1 MIKVLHLYYDLLNLY
16 GEQGNILALKR
27 AFKNQNVE
35 IEVDYLSVQDKI
47 DFKKYDLVYLG
58 SGSAENLLI
67 ALEDIKRHKKEL
79 KKYIESKKVLL
90 ATGNSYLLFGQKIN
104 NLDALGIFDYYA
116 ASSEKMAHESLM
128 ELYQEKDVIGFQN
141 REFMVNNK
149 KNHLFKVKEGLC
161 DNLKSEYEGYHEY
174 NFYGTFVIGPLLIR
188 NPHFTNILVNCETH
202 NCTTPNFQIY
212 SFSTLQVLTLPQVL
226 LQLPP
231 PY

>member
-58 SGSAENLLI
+58 SGSTENLLI
-67 ALEDIKRHKKEL
+67 SLEDIKRHKKEL

-104 NLDALGIFDYYA
+104 NMDALGIFDYYA
-116 ASSEKMAHESLM
+116 ASSEKMAKESLM
-128 ELYQEKDVIGFQN
+128 ELYQEKDIIGFQN
-141 REFMVNNK
+141 REFIVNNK
-149 KNHLFKVKEGLC
+149 RNHLFKVKEGLC

-188 NPHFTNILVNCETH
+188 NPHFTNILVKEIMEKN
-202 NCTTPNFQIY
+202 NLIY
-212 SFSTLQVLTLPQVL
+212 HEYEDKILVDAYNQ
-226 LQLPP
+226 
-231 PY
+231 

>member
-27 AFKNQNVE
+27 AFKNQNID

-116 ASSEKMAHESLM
+116 ASSEKMAQESLM
-128 ELYQEKDVIGFQN
+128 ELYQEKDIIGFQN
-141 REFMVNNK
+141 REFIVNNK

-188 NPHFTNILVNCETH
+188 NPHFTNILVKEIMEKNNLIYHEYEDKILVDAY
-202 NCTTPNFQIY
+202 NQYIKNFY
-212 SFSTLQVLTLPQVL
+212 
-226 LQLPP
+226 
-231 PY
+231 

>member
-116 ASSEKMAHESLM
+116 ASSEKMAQESLM
-128 ELYQEKDVIGFQN
+128 ELYQEKDIIGFQN
-141 REFMVNNK
+141 REFIVNNK
-149 KNHLFKVKEGLC
+149 RNHLFKVKEGLC

-188 NPHFTNILVNCETH
+188 NPHFTNKLVKEIMEKNNLIYHEYEDKILVDAYNQYIK
-202 NCTTPNFQIY
+202 NFY
-212 SFSTLQVLTLPQVL
+212 
-226 LQLPP
+226 
-231 PY
+231 

>member
-58 SGSAENLLI
+58 SGSTENLLI

-116 ASSEKMAHESLM
+116 ASSEKMAQESLM

-188 NPHFTNILVNCETH
+188 NPHFTNKLVKEIMEKNNLIYHEYDDKILVDAYNQYIK
-202 NCTTPNFQIY
+202 NFY
-212 SFSTLQVLTLPQVL
+212 
-226 LQLPP
+226 
-231 PY
+231 

>member
-16 GEQGNILALKR
+16 GEQGNILGLKR

-58 SGSAENLLI
+58 SGSTENLLI

-116 ASSEKMAHESLM
+116 ASSEKMAQESLM
-128 ELYQEKDVIGFQN
+128 ELYQEKDIIGFQN
-141 REFMVNNK
+141 REFIVNNK

-188 NPHFTNILVNCETH
+188 NPHFTNILVKEIMEKNNLIYHEYEDKILVDAY
-202 NCTTPNFQIY
+202 NQYIKNFY
-212 SFSTLQVLTLPQVL
+212 
-226 LQLPP
+226 
-231 PY
+231 

>member
-58 SGSAENLLI
+58 SGSTENLLI

-104 NLDALGIFDYYA
+104 NMDALGIFDYYA

-149 KNHLFKVKEGLC
+149 RNHLFKVKEGLC

-188 NPHFTNILVNCETH
+188 NPHFTNILVKEIMEKNNLIYHEYEDKILVDAY
-202 NCTTPNFQIY
+202 NQYIKNFY
-212 SFSTLQVLTLPQVL
+212 
-226 LQLPP
+226 
-231 PY
+231 

>member
-58 SGSAENLLI
+58 SGSTENLLI

-104 NLDALGIFDYYA
+104 NMDALGIFDYYA
-116 ASSEKMAHESLM
+116 ASSEKMAKESLM
-128 ELYQEKDVIGFQN
+128 ELYQEKDIIGFQN
-141 REFMVNNK
+141 REFIVNNK
-149 KNHLFKVKEGLC
+149 KNHLFKVKDGIC

-188 NPHFTNILVNCETH
+188 NPHFTNKLVKEIMEKNNLIYHEYEDKILVDAYNQYIK
-202 NCTTPNFQIY
+202 NFY
-212 SFSTLQVLTLPQVL
+212 
-226 LQLPP
+226 
-231 PY
+231 

>member
-58 SGSAENLLI
+58 SGSTENLLI
-67 ALEDIKRHKKEL
+67 SLEDIKRHKKEL

-104 NLDALGIFDYYA
+104 NMDALGIFDYYA
-116 ASSEKMAHESLM
+116 ASSEKMAKESLM
-128 ELYQEKDVIGFQN
+128 ELYQEKDIIGFQN
-141 REFMVNNK
+141 REFIVNNK
-149 KNHLFKVKEGLC
+149 RNHLFKVKEGLC

-188 NPHFTNILVNCETH
+188 NPHFTNILVKEIMEKNNLIYHEYEDKILVDAY
-202 NCTTPNFQIY
+202 NQYIKNFY
-212 SFSTLQVLTLPQVL
+212 
-226 LQLPP
+226 
-231 PY
+231 

>member
-27 AFKNQNVE
+27 AFKNQNVD

-58 SGSAENLLI
+58 SGSTENLLI
-67 ALEDIKRHKKEL
+67 ALEDIKRHKKDL

-116 ASSEKMAHESLM
+116 ASSEKMAQESLM
-128 ELYQEKDVIGFQN
+128 ELYQEKDIIGFQN
-141 REFMVNNK
+141 REFIVNNK

-188 NPHFTNILVNCETH
+188 NPHFTNKLVKEIMEKNNLIYHEYEDKILVDAYNQYIK
-202 NCTTPNFQIY
+202 NFY
-212 SFSTLQVLTLPQVL
+212 
-226 LQLPP
+226 
-231 PY
+231 

>member
-58 SGSAENLLI
+58 SGSTENLLI

-79 KKYIESKKVLL
+79 KKYIESKKFLL

-128 ELYQEKDVIGFQN
+128 ELYQEKDIIGFQN
-141 REFMVNNK
+141 REFIVNNK
-149 KNHLFKVKEGLC
+149 RNHLFKVKEGLC

-188 NPHFTNILVNCETH
+188 NPHFTNILVKEIMEKNNLIYHEYEDKILVDAY
-202 NCTTPNFQIY
+202 NQYIKNFY
-212 SFSTLQVLTLPQVL
+212 
-226 LQLPP
+226 
-231 PY
+231 

>member
-58 SGSAENLLI
+58 SGSTENLLI

-104 NLDALGIFDYYA
+104 NMDALGIFDYYA

-141 REFMVNNK
+141 REFIVNNK

-188 NPHFTNILVNCETH
+188 NPHFTNILVKEIMEKNNLIYHEYEDKILVDAY
-202 NCTTPNFQIY
+202 NQYIKNFY
-212 SFSTLQVLTLPQVL
+212 
-226 LQLPP
+226 
-231 PY
+231 

>member
-116 ASSEKMAHESLM
+116 VSSEKMAQESLM
-128 ELYQEKDVIGFQN
+128 ELYQEKDIIGFQN
-141 REFMVNNK
+141 REFIVNNK
-149 KNHLFKVKEGLC
+149 RNHLFKVKEGLC

-188 NPHFTNILVNCETH
+188 NPHFTNILVKEIMEKNNLIYHEYEDKILVDAY
-202 NCTTPNFQIY
+202 NQYIKNFY
-212 SFSTLQVLTLPQVL
+212 
-226 LQLPP
+226 
-231 PY
+231 

>member
-58 SGSAENLLI
+58 SGSTENLLI

-116 ASSEKMAHESLM
+116 ASSEKMAQESLM
-128 ELYQEKDVIGFQN
+128 ELYQEKDIIGFQN
-141 REFMVNNK
+141 REFIVNNK
-149 KNHLFKVKEGLC
+149 RNHLFKVKEGLC

-188 NPHFTNILVNCETH
+188 NPHFTNKLVKEIMKKNNLIYHEYEDKILVDAYNQYIK
-202 NCTTPNFQIY
+202 NFY
-212 SFSTLQVLTLPQVL
+212 
-226 LQLPP
+226 
-231 PY
+231 

>member
-58 SGSAENLLI
+58 SGSTENLLI

-141 REFMVNNK
+141 REFIVNNK
-149 KNHLFKVKEGLC
+149 RNHLFKVKEGLC

-188 NPHFTNILVNCETH
+188 NPHFTNILVKEIMEKNNLIYHEYEDKILVDAY
-202 NCTTPNFQIY
+202 NQYIKNFY
-212 SFSTLQVLTLPQVL
+212 
-226 LQLPP
+226 
-231 PY
+231 

>member
-58 SGSAENLLI
+58 SGSTENLLI
-67 ALEDIKRHKKEL
+67 SLEDIKRHKKEL

-104 NLDALGIFDYYA
+104 NMDALGIFDYYA
-116 ASSEKMAHESLM
+116 ASSEKMAQESLM
-128 ELYQEKDVIGFQN
+128 ELYKEKDIIGFQN
-141 REFMVNNK
+141 REFIVNNK

-188 NPHFTNILVNCETH
+188 NPHFTNILVKEIMEKNNLIYHEYEDKILVDAY
-202 NCTTPNFQIY
+202 NQYIKNFY
-212 SFSTLQVLTLPQVL
+212 
-226 LQLPP
+226 
-231 PY
+231 

>member
-1 MIKVLHLYYDLLNLY
+1 MIKILHLYYDLLNLY

-47 DFKKYDLVYLG
+47 DFKKYDLVYIG
-58 SGSAENLLI
+58 SGSTENLLI

-116 ASSEKMAHESLM
+116 ASSEKMAQESLM
-128 ELYQEKDVIGFQN
+128 ELYQEKDIIGFQN
-141 REFMVNNK
+141 REFIINNK

-174 NFYGTFVIGPLLIR
+174 NFYGTFVIGPILIR
-188 NPHFTNILVNCETH
+188 NPHFTNKLVKEIMEKNNLIYHEYDDKVLVDAY
-202 NCTTPNFQIY
+202 NEYIKNFY
-212 SFSTLQVLTLPQVL
+212 
-226 LQLPP
+226 
-231 PY
+231 

>member
-188 NPHFTNILVNCETH
+188 NPHFTNILVKEIMEKNNLIYHEYEDKILVDAY
-202 NCTTPNFQIY
+202 NQYIKNFY
-212 SFSTLQVLTLPQVL
+212 
-226 LQLPP
+226 
-231 PY
+231 

>member
-58 SGSAENLLI
+58 SGSTENLLI

-149 KNHLFKVKEGLC
+149 KNHLFKVKDGIC
-161 DNLKSEYEGYHEY
+161 DNFKSEYEGYHEY

-188 NPHFTNILVNCETH
+188 NPHFTNILVKEIMEKNNLIYHEYEDKILVDAY
-202 NCTTPNFQIY
+202 NQYIKNFY
-212 SFSTLQVLTLPQVL
+212 
-226 LQLPP
+226 
-231 PY
+231 

>member
-58 SGSAENLLI
+58 SGSTENLLI

-116 ASSEKMAHESLM
+116 ASSEKMAQESLM
-128 ELYQEKDVIGFQN
+128 ELYQEKDIIGFQN
-141 REFMVNNK
+141 REFIVNNK

-188 NPHFTNILVNCETH
+188 NPHFTNILVKEIMEKNNLINHEYEDKILVDAY
-202 NCTTPNFQIY
+202 NQYIKNFY
-212 SFSTLQVLTLPQVL
+212 
-226 LQLPP
+226 
-231 PY
+231 

>member
-47 DFKKYDLVYLG
+47 DFQKYDLVYLG
-58 SGSAENLLI
+58 SGSTENLLI

-116 ASSEKMAHESLM
+116 ASSEKMAQESLM
-128 ELYQEKDVIGFQN
+128 ELYQEKDIIGFQN
-141 REFMVNNK
+141 REFIVNNK
-149 KNHLFKVKEGLC
+149 RNHLFKVKEGLC

-188 NPHFTNILVNCETH
+188 NPHFTNILVKEIMEKNNLIYHEYEDKILVDAY
-202 NCTTPNFQIY
+202 NQYIKNFY
-212 SFSTLQVLTLPQVL
+212 
-226 LQLPP
+226 
-231 PY
+231 

>member
-58 SGSAENLLI
+58 SGSTENLLI

-104 NLDALGIFDYYA
+104 NLNALGIFDYYA

-188 NPHFTNILVNCETH
+188 NPHFTNILVKEIMEKNNLIYHEYEDKVLVDAY
-202 NCTTPNFQIY
+202 NQYIKNFY
-212 SFSTLQVLTLPQVL
+212 
-226 LQLPP
+226 
-231 PY
+231 

>member
-47 DFKKYDLVYLG
+47 DFQKYDLVYLG
-58 SGSAENLLI
+58 SGSTENLLI

-116 ASSEKMAHESLM
+116 ASSEKMAQESLM
-128 ELYQEKDVIGFQN
+128 ELYQEKDIIGFQN
-141 REFMVNNK
+141 REFIVNNK

-188 NPHFTNILVNCETH
+188 NPHFTNILVKEIMEKN
-202 NCTTPNFQIY
+202 NLIY
-212 SFSTLQVLTLPQVL
+212 HEYEDKILVDAYNQYIKHF
-226 LQLPP
+226 
-231 PY
+231 Y

>member
-116 ASSEKMAHESLM
+116 ASSEKMAQESLM
-128 ELYQEKDVIGFQN
+128 ELYQEKDIIGFQN
-141 REFMVNNK
+141 REFIVNNK
-149 KNHLFKVKEGLC
+149 RNHLFKVKEGLC

-188 NPHFTNILVNCETH
+188 NPHFTNILVKEIMKKNNLIYHEYEDKILVDAY
-202 NCTTPNFQIY
+202 NQYIKNFY
-212 SFSTLQVLTLPQVL
+212 
-226 LQLPP
+226 
-231 PY
+231 

>member
-116 ASSEKMAHESLM
+116 ASSEKMAQESLM
-128 ELYQEKDVIGFQN
+128 ELYQEKDIIGFQN
-141 REFMVNNK
+141 REFIINNK
-149 KNHLFKVKEGLC
+149 RNHLFKVKEGLC

-188 NPHFTNILVNCETH
+188 NPHFTNILVKEIMEKNNLIYHEYEDKILVDAY
-202 NCTTPNFQIY
+202 NQYIKNFY
-212 SFSTLQVLTLPQVL
+212 
-226 LQLPP
+226 
-231 PY
+231 

>member
-1 MIKVLHLYYDLLNLY
+1 MIRVLHLYYDLLNLY

-58 SGSAENLLI
+58 SGSTENLLI

-188 NPHFTNILVNCETH
+188 NPHFTNILVKEIMEKNNLIYHEYEDKILVDAY
-202 NCTTPNFQIY
+202 NQYIKNFY
-212 SFSTLQVLTLPQVL
+212 
-226 LQLPP
+226 
-231 PY
+231 

>member
-104 NLDALGIFDYYA
+104 NLEALGIFDYYA
-116 ASSEKMAHESLM
+116 VSSEKMAQESLM
-128 ELYQEKDVIGFQN
+128 ELYQEKDIIGFQN
-141 REFMVNNK
+141 REFIVNNK
-149 KNHLFKVKEGLC
+149 RNHLFKVKEGLC

-174 NFYGTFVIGPLLIR
+174 NFYGTFVIGPILIR
-188 NPHFTNILVNCETH
+188 NPHFTNKLVKEIMEKNNLIYHEYDDKVLVDAY
-202 NCTTPNFQIY
+202 NEYIKNFY
-212 SFSTLQVLTLPQVL
+212 
-226 LQLPP
+226 
-231 PY
+231 

>member
-47 DFKKYDLVYLG
+47 DFQKYDLVYLG
-58 SGSAENLLI
+58 SGSTENLLI

-104 NLDALGIFDYYA
+104 NLEALGIFDYYA
-116 ASSEKMAHESLM
+116 VSSEKMAQESLM
-128 ELYQEKDVIGFQN
+128 ELYQEKDIIGFQN

-188 NPHFTNILVNCETH
+188 NPHFTNKLVKEIMEKNNLIYHEYEDKILVDAYNQYIK
-202 NCTTPNFQIY
+202 NFY
-212 SFSTLQVLTLPQVL
+212 
-226 LQLPP
+226 
-231 PY
+231 

>member
-58 SGSAENLLI
+58 SGSTENLLI

-116 ASSEKMAHESLM
+116 ASSEKMAQESLM

-141 REFMVNNK
+141 REFIVNNK
-149 KNHLFKVKEGLC
+149 RNHLFKVKEGLC

-188 NPHFTNILVNCETH
+188 NPHFTNKLVKEIMEKNNLIYHEYEDKVLVDAY
-202 NCTTPNFQIY
+202 NQYIKNFY
-212 SFSTLQVLTLPQVL
+212 
-226 LQLPP
+226 
-231 PY
+231 

>member
-141 REFMVNNK
+141 REFIVNNK

-188 NPHFTNILVNCETH
+188 NPHFTNILVKEIMEKNNLIYHEYEDKILVDAY
-202 NCTTPNFQIY
+202 NQYIKNFY
-212 SFSTLQVLTLPQVL
+212 
-226 LQLPP
+226 
-231 PY
+231 

>member
-104 NLDALGIFDYYA
+104 NLEALGIFDYYA
-116 ASSEKMAHESLM
+116 VSSEKMAQESLM

-141 REFMVNNK
+141 REFIVNNK
-149 KNHLFKVKEGLC
+149 RNHLFKVKEGLC

-188 NPHFTNILVNCETH
+188 NPHFTNILVKEIMEKNNLIYHEYEDKILVDAY
-202 NCTTPNFQIY
+202 NQYIKNFY
-212 SFSTLQVLTLPQVL
+212 
-226 LQLPP
+226 
-231 PY
+231 

>member
-58 SGSAENLLI
+58 SGSTENLLI

-116 ASSEKMAHESLM
+116 ASSEKMAQESLM

-149 KNHLFKVKEGLC
+149 RNHLFKVKEGLC

-188 NPHFTNILVNCETH
+188 NPHFTNILVKEIMEKNNLIYHEYEDKILVDAY
-202 NCTTPNFQIY
+202 NQYIKNFY
-212 SFSTLQVLTLPQVL
+212 
-226 LQLPP
+226 
-231 PY
+231 

>member
-58 SGSAENLLI
+58 SGSTENLLI

-104 NLDALGIFDYYA
+104 NMDSLGIFDYYA
-116 ASSEKMAHESLM
+116 ASSEKMAQESLM

-188 NPHFTNILVNCETH
+188 NPHFTNILVKEIMEKNNLIYHEYDDKVLVDAY
-202 NCTTPNFQIY
+202 NQYIKNFY
-212 SFSTLQVLTLPQVL
+212 
-226 LQLPP
+226 
-231 PY
+231 

>member
-128 ELYQEKDVIGFQN
+128 ELYQEKDIIGFQN
-141 REFMVNNK
+141 REFIVNNK
-149 KNHLFKVKEGLC
+149 RNHLFKVKEGLC

-188 NPHFTNILVNCETH
+188 NPHFTNILVKEIMKKNNLIYHEYEDKILVDAY
-202 NCTTPNFQIY
+202 NQYIKNFY
-212 SFSTLQVLTLPQVL
+212 
-226 LQLPP
+226 
-231 PY
+231 

>member
-104 NLDALGIFDYYA
+104 NLDALGIFDYYS
-116 ASSEKMAHESLM
+116 ASSEKMAQESLM
-128 ELYQEKDVIGFQN
+128 ELYQEKDIIGFQN
-141 REFMVNNK
+141 REFIVNNK
-149 KNHLFKVKEGLC
+149 RNHLFKVKEGLC

-188 NPHFTNILVNCETH
+188 NPHFTNILVKEIMKKNNLIYHEYEDKILVDAY
-202 NCTTPNFQIY
+202 NQYIKNFY
-212 SFSTLQVLTLPQVL
+212 
-226 LQLPP
+226 
-231 PY
+231 

>member
-58 SGSAENLLI
+58 SGSTENLLI
-67 ALEDIKRHKKEL
+67 SLEDIKRHKKEL

-104 NLDALGIFDYYA
+104 NMDALGIFDYYA
-116 ASSEKMAHESLM
+116 ASSEKMAQESLM
-128 ELYQEKDVIGFQN
+128 ELYQEKDIIGFQN
-141 REFMVNNK
+141 REFIVNNK
-149 KNHLFKVKEGLC
+149 RNHLFKVKEGLC

-188 NPHFTNILVNCETH
+188 NPHFTNILVKEIMEKNNLIYHEYEDKILVDAY
-202 NCTTPNFQIY
+202 NQYIKNFY
-212 SFSTLQVLTLPQVL
+212 
-226 LQLPP
+226 
-231 PY
+231 

>member
-141 REFMVNNK
+141 REFIVNNK

-188 NPHFTNILVNCETH
+188 NPHFTNILVKEIMEKNNLIYHEYDDKVLVDAY
-202 NCTTPNFQIY
+202 NQYIKNFY
-212 SFSTLQVLTLPQVL
+212 
-226 LQLPP
+226 
-231 PY
+231 

>member
-27 AFKNQNVE
+27 AFKNQNVD

-58 SGSAENLLI
+58 SGSTENLLI

-104 NLDALGIFDYYA
+104 NMDALGIFDYYA
-116 ASSEKMAHESLM
+116 VSSEKMAKESLM
-128 ELYQEKDVIGFQN
+128 ELYQEKDIIGFQN
-141 REFMVNNK
+141 REFIVNNK
-149 KNHLFKVKEGLC
+149 KNHLFKVKDGIC

-174 NFYGTFVIGPLLIR
+174 NFYGTFVIGPILIR
-188 NPHFTNILVNCETH
+188 NPHFTNKLVKEIMEKNNLIYHEYEDKVLVDAY
-202 NCTTPNFQIY
+202 NQYIKNFY
-212 SFSTLQVLTLPQVL
+212 
-226 LQLPP
+226 
-231 PY
+231 

>member
-128 ELYQEKDVIGFQN
+128 ELYQEKDIIGFQN
-141 REFMVNNK
+141 REFIVNNK
-149 KNHLFKVKEGLC
+149 RNHLFKVKEGLC

-188 NPHFTNILVNCETH
+188 NPHFTNKLVKEIMEKNNLIYHEYEDKILVDAYNQYIK
-202 NCTTPNFQIY
+202 NFY
-212 SFSTLQVLTLPQVL
+212 
-226 LQLPP
+226 
-231 PY
+231 

>member
-58 SGSAENLLI
+58 SGSTENLLI

-116 ASSEKMAHESLM
+116 ASSEKMAQESLM
-128 ELYQEKDVIGFQN
+128 ELYQEKDIIGFQN
-141 REFMVNNK
+141 REFIVNNK

-188 NPHFTNILVNCETH
+188 NPHFTNKLVKEIMEKNNLIYHEYEDKILVDAYNQYIK
-202 NCTTPNFQIY
+202 NFY
-212 SFSTLQVLTLPQVL
+212 
-226 LQLPP
+226 
-231 PY
+231 